1 MNKDPN
7 LILEILSYG
16 FMQRALLAGS
26 VLAIFSGLISVF
38 IVLRRV
44 SFLGSGISHSA
55 FGGVAIGFL
64 LGINPLLTALIYSIA
79 VAFGIEQ
86 ISTRGRLAED
96 TAIGIFFS
104 ASMALGIVLIGLSA
118 SYNVDLFGYL
128 FGSILAITNED
139 ALTSVFITAFLMTVI
154 VLIMKDLYF
163 ITFNEELA
171 FVSGIKVR
179 LIKSIFLLSM
189 AIAIVVGIKLVGI
202 ILISALLVI
211 PGAAA
216 HLLTKQFYRMVFISC
231 LISLFS
237 ALSGIIIS
245 YRFNLAPGGT
255 IVLMLSFM
263 FFAAFLKNTLTKNT
277 G

>member
-1 MNKDPN
+1 M
-7 LILEILSYG
+7 LEIFSYG
-16 FMQRALLAGS
+16 FMQRALLTGA
-26 VLAIFSGLISVF
+26 VLSIFSGIISVF

-44 SFLGSGISHSA
+44 SFLGSGISHAA
-55 FGGVAIGFL
+55 FGGVSIGFL
-64 LGINPLLTALIYSIA
+64 LGINPLLTALVYSII

-86 ISTRGRLAED
+86 ISSKGRLAED

-104 ASMALGIVLIGLSA
+104 SSMALGIVLIGLSA

-139 ALTSVFITAFLMTVI
+139 ALIAVCTTLFLMGVI
-154 VLIMKDLYF
+154 FVIMKELYF

-171 FVSGIKVR
+171 FVGGIKVR

-189 AIAIVVGIKLVGI
+189 AIAIVMGIKLVGI

-216 HLLTKQFYRMVFISC
+216 QMLTKRFYRMVFISC

-237 ALSGIIIS
+237 TISGIIIS
-245 YRFNLAPGGT
+245 YRLNLAPGGT
-255 IVLMLSFM
+255 IVILLSTV
-263 FFAAFLKNTLTKNT
+263 FFVAFFSKTLNNA
-277 G
+277 

>member
-1 MNKDPN
+1 M
-7 LILEILSYG
+7 LEIFSYG
-16 FMQRALLAGS
+16 FMQRALLTGA
-26 VLAIFSGLISVF
+26 VLSIFSGIISVF

-44 SFLGSGISHSA
+44 SFLGSGISHAA
-55 FGGVAIGFL
+55 FGGVSIGFL
-64 LGINPLLTALIYSIA
+64 LGMNPLLTALVYSII

-86 ISTRGRLAED
+86 ISSKGRLAED

-104 ASMALGIVLIGLSA
+104 SSMALGIVLIGLST

-139 ALTSVFITAFLMTVI
+139 ALIAVCTTLFLMGVI
-154 VLIMKDLYF
+154 FVIMKELYF

-216 HLLTKQFYRMVFISC
+216 QLLTKRFYRMVFISC

-237 ALSGIIIS
+237 TISGIIIS

-255 IVLMLSFM
+255 IVILLSIV
-263 FFAAFLKNTLTKNT
+263 FFVAFFSKTLNNA
-277 G
+277 